1 MKDEE
6 CFVKFGDR
14 VRKRRVHQNISQTQ
28 LAFEAKISREY
39 VNRIENGNVN
49 ISLAK
54 IIAISEVLDVEV
66 KDLFEF

>member
-1 MKDEE
+1 
-6 CFVKFGDR
+6 